1 LADSNSQPYTDQLH
15 PALPQRPVPSRGIQR
30 SHSGCGLGSRR
41 SDHRERDARPA
52 RFQAG
57 NSVIGRAAARFP
69 LGGRKGAW
77 WGVAF
82 VILLL
87 VSAAMV
93 SLPTAAEPGDRI
105 AAFYA
110 AHQQVIVWQQIV
122 GTLAL
127 VPFLAFAAALSRW
140 ARIDGRR
147 NRWLM
152 PAAGL
157 VALATVATSLV
168 AAAMALMPD
177 LSPALAHQL
186 TVIEDLADSV
196 LFASL
201 AGFVLAASTGA
212 PVWVRA

>member
-1 LADSNSQPYTDQLH
+1 M
-15 PALPQRPVPSRGIQR
+15 
-30 SHSGCGLGSRR
+30 
-41 SDHRERDARPA
+41 
-52 RFQAG
+52 
-57 NSVIGRAAARFP
+57 IGGAAARFP
-69 LGGRKGAW
+69 LEGRKGAW

-82 VILLL
+82 VILLF

-105 AAFYA
+105 AAFYN

-127 VPFLAFAAALSRW
+127 LPFLAFAAALSRW
-140 ARIDGRR
+140 ARMDGRR

-157 VALATVATSLV
+157 VALATVATTLV
-168 AAAMALMPD
+168 PLAMALMAD
-177 LSPALAHQL
+177 LSPDLAHQL
-186 TVIEDLADSV
+186 TVVEDLADSV

-201 AGFVLAASTGA
+201 AGFVLATSTGA
-212 PVWVRA
+212 PVWVRALAVLVAIASLARAVLSPFGVTVLDFAAPLAVLGFVVLLSGRLLFSPTAGHHAAEAGP

>member
-1 LADSNSQPYTDQLH
+1 M
-15 PALPQRPVPSRGIQR
+15 
-30 SHSGCGLGSRR
+30 
-41 SDHRERDARPA
+41 
-52 RFQAG
+52 
-57 NSVIGRAAARFP
+57 IGRAAARFP

-93 SLPTAAEPGDRI
+93 SLPTAAEPGNRI
-105 AAFYA
+105 AAFYK

-127 VPFLAFAAALSRW
+127 LPFLAFAAALSRW
-140 ARIDGRR
+140 ARMDGRR

-157 VALATVATSLV
+157 VALATLATSLV
-168 AAAMALMPD
+168 PLAMALMPN
-177 LSPALAHQL
+177 LSPDLAHQL
-186 TVIEDLADSV
+186 TVVEDLADSV

-201 AGFVLAASTGA
+201 AGFVLATSTGA
-212 PVWVRA
+212 PVWVRALAVLVAIASLARAALSPFSVTVLDIAAPLAVLGFIVLLSGRLLFSPSPRHHTEDSRT

>member
-1 LADSNSQPYTDQLH
+1 M
-15 PALPQRPVPSRGIQR
+15 
-30 SHSGCGLGSRR
+30 
-41 SDHRERDARPA
+41 
-52 RFQAG
+52 
-57 NSVIGRAAARFP
+57 IGRAAARFP

-82 VILLL
+82 VILLF

-93 SLPTAAEPGDRI
+93 SLPTAAEPGNRI
-105 AAFYA
+105 AAFYK

-127 VPFLAFAAALSRW
+127 LPFLAFAAALSRW
-140 ARIDGRR
+140 ARMDGRR

-157 VALATVATSLV
+157 VVLATVATSLV
-168 AAAMALMPD
+168 AGAMALMPD

-201 AGFVLAASTGA
+201 AGFVLATSTGA
-212 PVWVRA
+212 PVWVRALAVLVAIASLARAVLSPFGVTVLDVAAPPAVLAFLLLMSGRLLFGPAAGRHSVEAGP

>member
-1 LADSNSQPYTDQLH
+1 M
-15 PALPQRPVPSRGIQR
+15 
-30 SHSGCGLGSRR
+30 
-41 SDHRERDARPA
+41 
-52 RFQAG
+52 
-57 NSVIGRAAARFP
+57 IGRAAARFP

-82 VILLL
+82 VILLF

-93 SLPTAAEPGDRI
+93 SLPTAAEPGNRI
-105 AAFYA
+105 AAFYK

-127 VPFLAFAAALSRW
+127 LPFLAFAAALSRW
-140 ARIDGRR
+140 ARMDGRR

-157 VALATVATSLV
+157 VALATLATSLV
-168 AAAMALMPD
+168 PLAMALMPN
-177 LSPALAHQL
+177 LSPDLAHQL
-186 TVIEDLADSV
+186 TVVEDLADSV

-201 AGFVLAASTGA
+201 AGFVLATSTGA
-212 PVWVRA
+212 PVWVRALAVLVAIASLARAALSPFGVTVLDIAAPLAVLGFIVLLSGRLLFSPSPRHHTEDSRT

>member
-1 LADSNSQPYTDQLH
+1 
-15 PALPQRPVPSRGIQR
+15 
-30 SHSGCGLGSRR
+30 
-41 SDHRERDARPA
+41 
-52 RFQAG
+52 
-57 NSVIGRAAARFP
+57 VIGRAAARVP
-69 LGGRKGAW
+69 LTGRKGAW

-82 VILLL
+82 VILLF
-87 VSAAMV
+87 VSAAMI
-93 SLPTAAEPGDRI
+93 SLPTGVETGDRI

-122 GTLAL
+122 GVLAL
-127 VPFLAFAAALSRW
+127 VPFLAFAAALSGR
-140 ARIDGRR
+140 ARQGGQG
-147 NRWLM
+147 NWWLM

-212 PVWVRA
+212 PVWVRALAVLVAIASLARAVLSPFGVTVLDVAAPPAVLAFLLLMSGRLLFGPAPGRHAAEAGP